1 LEQLIVTET
10 NSIKEHIATEH
21 DKTIGKINDHIDE
34 EHQKTRK
41 EIVQHNDKSTIRALE
56 ETRNLVSEELGRLRI
71 EDNKE
76 HAKTRDHVGHR
87 IQTMQAATLSAAIRD
102 QFLKSLNFQGR
113 DQRFND
119 VKEAHYKTFQ
129 WLFDDMD
136 QAGSGNSSLQDDEDE
151 ESDDSSSHQSG
162 DSNGLLDESQE
173 LDLVYEDLYEE
184 CRGKVKSSYS
194 DWLKSKEV
202 LYWIKAKAGAGKSTL
217 MKFLYNDSRTVQLLD
232 SATSRKTLVLTH
244 FFYLMGSPMQCNIK
258 GLLCTLLYQLLQQD
272 EDGNW
277 VAELFR
283 RNPSLQRKES
293 ASNWSEAELKKALST
308 TLHLTAASHNICLF
322 LDGLD
327 EVHQSDGKHKLLI
340 LLEWLKAI
348 GAVRLC
354 VSSRPEE
361 EFNQALSSAWI
372 LNLHDLTAVDMYQ
385 YALDL
390 LMPLTCSFSELV
402 PRTEA
407 YSYSEALKKY
417 YYTNTPQTLA
427 KTIISK
433 SDGVFLWA
441 DIATRSLQRGI
452 TYGDTWST
460 MQQRLD
466 LMPPGL
472 SELYTSM
479 WSRPGED
486 KRLYCAEAALCF
498 NLVLNWEV
506 CSSRMYCTCW
516 NPKHLRTG
524 SISVMP
530 YETPPCRMI
539 YPQSPPPWAPIPLFQ
554 LTFAEHK
561 VLRADLDFGTE
572 STTDLLWNECLRIY
586 KRLPIL
592 SAGLLEIIDPLSSV
606 DDVGY
611 EVRNP
616 DVEVRFIH
624 RTAKEF
630 FTDTLEGREI
640 LSSDTSSF
648 EKRLSALLRASYLRG
663 TAFRSYRTGQREL
676 FCLPLARFDTVSLT
690 EKSRDLRA
698 RFSRKKW
705 LEELCAWQAFHDRG
719 VGLFTMGVDFLGL
732 SLQYGYREYVD
743 LVFSDLSRYT
753 PEYKGYLLVSSSIA
767 HGKKNWI
774 PQGGGYNM
782 NQDSELWNIQDLTRW
797 LESINYLLSQG
808 CKSELTIYFDPF
820 YPFKLTGVE
829 AFLWSLSTIR
839 RRISWSNDPVPC
851 NLIME
856 TLRHFSESGAD
867 FMQPVYGYYGRDGL
881 LSKSYPY
888 GDEPLLFGPGP
899 RGEQHG
905 FRSFRQVVVE
915 WSVLG
920 ALNWAVKTHHE
931 NDYFCARL
939 KEFLAT
945 IRMDT
950 SSLSPRVIAVRHPYN
965 PNEDRRMPCDWR
977 LLPSLYIRN
986 APKKIPGIWM
996 EKAKRVS
1003 GKHEER
1009 LMNNISQWVSHSD
1022 EDRATRMEK
1031 LDHELNQIVSSIL
1044 DDRDV
1049 PEGVFGDFLELG
1061 FVESWPRFLASE
1073 LQEMG
1078 FTSQMDEDGYM
1089 KLPDGVTYPPVKF
1102 VN

>member
-1 LEQLIVTET
+1 MTET
-10 NSIKEHIATEH
+10 NSIKVHITTEH

-41 EIVQHNDKSTIRALE
+41 EVVQHNDKNTIGAHE
-56 ETRNLVSEELGRLRI
+56 ETRNFFSEELGRLRI
-71 EDNKE
+71 EDNEE
-76 HAKTRDHVGHR
+76 HAKTRDQVGHQ
-87 IQTMQAATLSAAIRD
+87 IQTMQTTTLSAAIRD
-102 QFLKSLNFQGR
+102 QLLKSLNFQGR
-113 DQRFND
+113 DQRIND

-136 QAGSGNSSLQDDEDE
+136 QADSGNSSLQDIEDE
-151 ESDDSSSHQSG
+151 G
-162 DSNGLLDESQE
+162 SQE
-173 LDLVYEDLYEE
+173 LDLVYKDLYEE

-217 MKFLYNDSRTVQLLD
+217 MKFLCNDSRTVQLLD
-232 SATSRKTLVLTH
+232 STTSRKTLVLTH

-277 VAELFR
+277 MAELFR
-283 RNPSLQRKES
+283 RNPSLQSKES
-293 ASNWSEAELKKALST
+293 ASNWSEAELKKSLST
-308 TLHLTAASHNICLF
+308 ALHLTAASHKICLF

-340 LLEWLKAI
+340 ILEWLKAI

-372 LNLHDLTAVDMYQ
+372 LKLQDLTAVDMYQ

-390 LMPLTCSFSELV
+390 LAPLTCSFSESV
-402 PRTEA
+402 PRMEA
-407 YSYSEALKKY
+407 YSYSKALKKCY
-417 YYTNTPQTLA
+417 FTNTPQTLA
-427 KTIISK
+427 KTITSK

-472 SELYTSM
+472 SELYASM

-486 KRLYCAEAALCF
+486 KRLYSAEAALCF
-498 NLVLNWEV
+498 NLVLNWDL
-506 CSSRMYCTCW
+506 CRSAMYYQCW
-516 NPKHLRTG
+516 NPKHRQTRP
-524 SISVMP
+524 ISVMT
-530 YETPPCRMI
+530 YKTPPCRTM
-539 YPQSPPPWAPIPLFQ
+539 YHPFSPPPPPIALFQ

-592 SAGLLEIIDPLSSV
+592 SAGLLEIIDPLSRV

-611 EVRNP
+611 EARDP

-648 EKRLSALLRASYLRG
+648 EKRLSALLRASYLRE
-663 TAFRSYRTGQREL
+663 TAFRSYRAGQREL
-676 FCLPLARFDTVSLT
+676 FCLPLATFDTGCLVSRSGLV
-690 EKSRDLRA
+690 RA
-698 RFSRKKW
+698 RFSRKEW
-705 LEELCAWQAFHDRG
+705 LEELCAWQVFYDRG
-719 VGLFTMGVDFLGL
+719 VGLSTTGVDFLGF
-732 SLQYGYREYVD
+732 SIQYGYREYVD
-743 LVFSDLSRYT
+743 LVFNDPSRYT
-753 PEYKGYLLVSSSIA
+753 PEYKSYLLVSSSIT
-767 HGKKNWI
+767 HGTKCFI
-774 PQGGGYNM
+774 QLGEHLIHR
-782 NQDSELWNIQDLTRW
+782 DSERWNIQDLTRW

-808 CKSELTIYFDPF
+808 CKSEFTIYVRPF
-820 YPFKLTGVE
+820 YPFKLTGLE

-856 TLRHFSESGAD
+856 TLQHFSESGAD

-905 FRSFRQVVVE
+905 FRSFRQVVVK

-939 KEFLAT
+939 QEFLAT

-950 SSLSPRVIAVRHPYN
+950 SSLSPRVIAVRHPHN
-965 PNEDRRMPCDWR
+965 PNEDSMVDIEGRKLR
-977 LLPSLYIRN
+977 PSYFRN

-1009 LMNNISQWVSHSD
+1009 LMSNISQWVSHSD
-1022 EDRATRMEK
+1022 EDRETRLEK

-1049 PEGVFGDFLELG
+1049 PEGVFGYFLELG
-1061 FVESWPRFLASE
+1061 FVESWPRFLARE

-1078 FTSQMDEDGYM
+1078 FTSQTDEYEDM
-1089 KLPDGVTYPPVKF
+1089 KLPDGVIYPPVKF
-1102 VN
+1102 VD

>member
-1 LEQLIVTET
+1 MTET

-21 DKTIGKINDHIDE
+21 DKTIGKINDHIVE
-34 EHQKTRK
+34 EHQKTRN
-41 EIVQHNDKSTIRALE
+41 EVVQHNDKSTIRALE

-71 EDNKE
+71 EDNEE
-76 HAKTRDHVGHR
+76 HAKTRDQVGHQ
-87 IQTMQAATLSAAIRD
+87 IQTMQATTLSAAVRD

-136 QAGSGNSSLQDDEDE
+136 QPDSGNSSLQDDEDE
-151 ESDDSSSHQSG
+151 ESDDSSSYQSG

-184 CRGKVKSSYS
+184 CRGKVRNNYS

-202 LYWIKAKAGAGKSTL
+202 LYWIKAKASAGKSTL
-217 MKFLYNDSRTVQLLD
+217 MKFLCNDSRTVQLLD
-232 SATSRKTLVLTH
+232 STTSRKTLVLTH

-277 VAELFR
+277 MAELFR
-283 RNPSLQRKES
+283 RNPSLQSKES
-293 ASNWSEAELKKALST
+293 ASNWSEAELKKSLST
-308 TLHLTAASHNICLF
+308 ALHLTAASHKICLF

-348 GAVRLC
+348 GSVRLC

-390 LMPLTCSFSELV
+390 LVPLTCSFSESV

-407 YSYSEALKKY
+407 YSYSKALNKCY
-417 YYTNTPQTLA
+417 YINTPQTLA
-427 KTIISK
+427 KTIASK

-452 TYGDTWST
+452 TYCDTWST

-466 LMPPGL
+466 LMPLGL
-472 SELYTSM
+472 SELYASM

-486 KRLYCAEAALCF
+486 KKLYGAEAALCF
-498 NLVLNWEV
+498 NLVLNWEL
-506 CSSRMYCTCW
+506 CSSGMYNTCW
-516 NPKHLRTG
+516 NPKHPRTG
-524 SISVMP
+524 SISVMT

-539 YPQSPPPWAPIPLFQ
+539 YDRFPPPRTPISLFQ

-561 VLRADLDFGTE
+561 VLRGDLDFGTE
-572 STTDLLWNECLRIY
+572 STTNLLWNECLRMY

-592 SAGLLEIIDPLSSV
+592 SAGLLEIIDPPSSV
-606 DDVGY
+606 DDDGY

-616 DVEVRFIH
+616 DVGVRFIH

-640 LSSDTSSF
+640 LSFDTSSF
-648 EKRLSALLRASYLRG
+648 EKRLSALLRTSYLRG
-663 TAFRSYRTGQREL
+663 TAFRSYGTCQREL
-676 FCLPLARFDTVSLT
+676 FCLPLAKFDTASFA
-690 EKSRDLRA
+690 EKSGDLRA

-719 VGLFTMGVDFLGL
+719 VGLPTMGVDFLGF
-732 SLQYGYREYVD
+732 SIQYGYREYVD
-743 LVFSDLSRYT
+743 LVFNDPSRYT
-753 PEYKGYLLVSSSIA
+753 PEYKSYLLVSSSIT
-767 HGKKNWI
+767 HGKNRWI
-774 PQGGGYNM
+774 PLEGQHMY
-782 NQDSELWNIQDLTRW
+782 QDSELWKTQELARW
-797 LESINYLLSQG
+797 LESINCLLSQG
-808 CKSELTIYFDPF
+808 CKSELTLYYHRFNA
-820 YPFKLTGVE
+820 FKLTGVE

-851 NLIME
+851 NLIIE

-905 FRSFRQVVVE
+905 FSSSRQVVVE

-939 KEFLAT
+939 QEFLAT

-950 SSLSPRVIAVRHPYN
+950 CSLSPRVIAVRHPYN
-965 PNEDRRMPCDWR
+965 PNEDRMVLDDWR
-977 LLPSLYIRN
+977 KLRPPYIRN
-986 APKKIPGIWM
+986 APKKMLGIWM
-996 EKAKRVS
+996 EKAKRV
-1003 GKHEER
+1003 GDKHEQR

-1022 EDRATRMEK
+1022 EDRATRLEK

-1049 PEGVFGDFLELG
+1049 PEGVFGYFLELG
-1061 FVESWPRFLASE
+1061 FVESWPRFLARE

-1078 FTSQMDEDGYM
+1078 FTSQRDEYEHM
-1089 KLPDGVTYPPVKF
+1089 KLPDGVIYPPVKF
-1102 VN
+1102 VD